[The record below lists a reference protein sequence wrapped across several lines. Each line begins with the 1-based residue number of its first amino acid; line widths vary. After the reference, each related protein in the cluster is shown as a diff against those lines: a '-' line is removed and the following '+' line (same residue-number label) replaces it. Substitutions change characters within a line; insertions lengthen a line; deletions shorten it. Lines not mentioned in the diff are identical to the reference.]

1 MRIRITLKKLNISAR
16 ECFTGC
22 VILAPSILNERR
34 MVHIFTL
41 IDINRNYKISKLQIA
56 KESDWEECMII
67 KEASHINSLKEW
79 CASVTCENIAAEAFF
94 DMPEKNMRDAFIGV
108 RIKASPETFVLLLD
122 IFQEFT
128 RMETY
133 CLGSFISSI
142 ESYLNGCLFQSIPDY
157 SEVGVVNYWN
167 SFGSVKLCSKD
178 FVSCKA
184 EALKIFETNSKWK
197 TPPAQVA
204 IEFAYTHPIQHWIGI
219 PADNLQKSPCRL

>member
-1 MRIRITLKKLNISAR
+1 
-16 ECFTGC
+16 
-22 VILAPSILNERR
+22 
-34 MVHIFTL
+34 
-41 IDINRNYKISKLQIA
+41 
-56 KESDWEECMII
+56 
-67 KEASHINSLKEW
+67 
-79 CASVTCENIAAEAFF
+79 
-94 DMPEKNMRDAFIGV
+94 MPEKNMRDAFIGV

-204 IEFAYTHPIQHWIGI
+204 IEFAYTHPIQHWIGL